1 MAKLTL
7 QPIKG
12 NSYFFSGVLSIGV
25 YIHEGIATIIDS
37 GGDESCAKD
46 ISKAIEEA
54 GYKLGAIIN
63 THCHPD
69 HCGGNAY
76 LQKKIADLSI
86 YATHDEQLF
95 IENITLAPRCFC
107 SLAAPFAGLQNKYIA
122 PQQTCS
128 ITHTIAPYQDQNI
141 VINGATFKIVTL
153 PGHTPGMIG
162 VITADNI
169 LYCGD
174 ALFGENTITKH
185 PVLFYTDIKK
195 TFDSFEKIKNL
206 NVDAYVLVHGGLI
219 DNDTTIVDR
228 HIDQI
233 RAIKDTIFGFI
244 QQKPLSIDELTQKVM
259 QKYTIINNMIAFTL
273 TQTTVKAYVSY
284 LENEKAI
291 ELMIKDGLLVMMHKS

>member
-7 QPIKG
+7 QHIKG
-12 NSYFFSGVLSIGV
+12 NSYFLSGVLSIGV
-25 YIHEGIATIIDS
+25 YIHEKTATIIDS

-46 ISKAIEEA
+46 IHKAIEDA
-54 GYKLGAIIN
+54 GYTLGAIIN

-76 LQKKIADLSI
+76 LQKKIPGLKT

-95 IENITLAPRCFC
+95 IENIDLAPRCFC
-107 SLAAPFAGLQNKYIA
+107 SLACPFEGLQNKYIA
-122 PQQTCS
+122 PQRTS
-128 ITHTIAPYQDQNI
+128 TITNTISPYEDQVI
-141 VINGATFKIVTL
+141 TINGASFNIVTL

-162 VITADNI
+162 IITPDNI

-195 TFDSFEKIKNL
+195 TFDSFEKIKSL
-206 NVDAYVLVHGGLI
+206 SVDGYVLVHGGLI
-219 DNDTTIVDR
+219 RDGTAIVNR

-233 RAIKDTIFGFI
+233 KEIKDTIFGFI
-244 QQKPLSIDELTQKVM
+244 QQKPVSIDELTQKVM
-259 QKYTIINNMIAFTL
+259 QKYTIMNSMIAFML
-273 TQTTVKAYVSY
+273 TQTTIKAYVSY
-284 LENEKAI
+284 LESEKMV
-291 ELMIKDGLLVMMHKS
+291 ELIVKDGLLVVMAKS